1 MEHKSCSTRRR
12 GGRAE
17 PGDRIVMEEGTSDQ
31 RRKSLAE
38 RWVWWT
44 GIKGERLRSPEAS
57 SAILLCLV
65 ASHGMTSLRSSKSSV
80 FLTM

>member
-1 MEHKSCSTRRR
+1 MKRADHSRT
-12 GGRAE
+12 GAE

-38 RWVWWT
+38 RWVWWVWWVWWT

-57 SAILLCLV
+57 SAIRLCSWRGI
-65 ASHGMTSLRSSKSSV
+65 AWHH
-80 FLTM
+80 

>member
-1 MEHKSCSTRRR
+1 MKRADHSRT
-12 GGRAE
+12 GAE

-57 SAILLCLV
+57 SAIRLCSWRGI
-65 ASHGMTSLRSSKSSV
+65 A
-80 FLTM
+80 

>member
-1 MEHKSCSTRRR
+1 MGKEDQRKT
-12 GGRAE
+12 GAE

-57 SAILLCLV
+57 SAIRLCSWRGI
-65 ASHGMTSLRSSKSSV
+65 A
-80 FLTM
+80 

>member
-1 MEHKSCSTRRR
+1 MGKEDQRKT
-12 GGRAE
+12 GAE

-57 SAILLCLV
+57 SAIRLCSWRGI
-65 ASHGMTSLRSSKSSV
+65 AWHH
-80 FLTM
+80 